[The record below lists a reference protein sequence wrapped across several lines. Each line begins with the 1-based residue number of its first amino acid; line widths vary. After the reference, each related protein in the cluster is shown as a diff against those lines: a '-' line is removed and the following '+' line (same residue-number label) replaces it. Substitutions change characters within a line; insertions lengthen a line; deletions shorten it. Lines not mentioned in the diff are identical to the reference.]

1 MSQGSRTV
9 NNEQKEVPRAGGSG
23 VAMSHR
29 EGKYIA
35 SPEPLSSSSV
45 MKKLN

>member
-1 MSQGSRTV
+1 MSQGSGTV
-9 NNEQKEVPRAGGSG
+9 NNERKELPGAGGSG
-23 VAMSHR
+23 VAMNHR

-45 MKKLN
+45 MQKLN